1 MNESPVR
8 QGDLLAGKYR
18 VESVLGSGGMGVVVA
33 AVHVELGQ
41 RVALK
46 FLLPH
51 ALESGEA
58 ASRFLREARAAV
70 KIDSEHVARVLD
82 VGRLENGA
90 PYMVMEYLEG
100 TDLSLHARGF
110 SLAIEEAVD
119 FVLQACAAMA
129 VAHAVGII
137 HRDLKPANLF
147 VTKRPDGSP
156 LLKVL
161 DFGISKMSVMDAPAI
176 LTNTSAIMGSPLYM
190 SPEQGQSARNVDAR
204 TDIWSLGVIL
214 YELLTGRPPF
224 PGESLGEVLS
234 AVITQTPKSI
244 RELRPDVPEGL
255 EYAVM
260 RALQKPVDQRF
271 QNIAELSAAL
281 VEFAPVRSQVLHD
294 RVSGVMSRA
303 GMSSLP
309 PPPSLVPPRGSSP
322 PRASSPPQVSSPPP
336 PSESAPA
343 VSATG
348 TNWAGQAKPRK
359 KRFGAPLIVAAALGL
374 TLLVV
379 GAFLLTRSTPDSVA
393 RSSQAASASAA
404 TVAPGGASVQP
415 QSVQVEPLPTPLAS
429 DAHLE
434 AAPAAP
440 ASAATAPRAKPVSS
454 PPRIANSVS
463 APPAFTASPAVIPS
477 ARKKSPLSIDFK

>member
-1 MNESPVR
+1 MNELPVR
-8 QGDLLAGKYR
+8 LGDVLAGKYR

-33 AVHVELGQ
+33 AVHVELNQ

-100 TDLSLHARGF
+100 TDLSLHPRGAD
-110 SLAIEEAVD
+110 LAIDDAID

-129 VAHAVGII
+129 VAHAAGIV

-147 VTKRPDGSP
+147 VTKRPDGSN

-161 DFGISKMSVMDAPAI
+161 DFGISKMSVLEASAN
-176 LTNTSAIMGSPLYM
+176 LTNSQAIMGSPLYM

-214 YELLTGRPPF
+214 YELLTGDAPF

-234 AVITQTPKSI
+234 AVITLTPKSI
-244 RELRPDVPEGL
+244 RAVRPEVPEAL
-255 EYAVM
+255 EKAVL
-260 RALQKPVDQRF
+260 RALEKPVERRF
-271 QNIAELSAAL
+271 QNIGELSAAL

-303 GMSSLP
+303 GLSSVP
-309 PPPSLVPPRGSSP
+309 PPPSMP
-322 PRASSPPQVSSPPP
+322 PRASSIPVARDPAPAI
-336 PSESAPA
+336 SATDTNWVGQPKARKNRLKVPLLIGASA
-343 VSATG
+343 VSAMLI
-348 TNWAGQAKPRK
+348 AGVWLTLRGAESAARSAQAPSARS
-359 KRFGAPLIVAAALGL
+359 VAATTDPPSAPSRAEPALVQPVPA
-374 TLLVV
+374 TAPIAPVE
-379 GAFLLTRSTPDSVA
+379 TQTT
-393 RSSQAASASAA
+393 ASASAPS
-404 TVAPGGASVQP
+404 APRSKPTYSAPRAAS
-415 QSVQVEPLPTPLAS
+415 A
-429 DAHLE
+429 
-434 AAPAAP
+434 AAPAFTSAP
-440 ASAATAPRAKPVSS
+440 ALSAVPAPTA
-454 PPRIANSVS
+454 
-463 APPAFTASPAVIPS
+463 AP

>member
-1 MNESPVR
+1 MSESPVR

-58 ASRFLREARAAV
+58 ASRFLREARASV

-110 SLAIEEAVD
+110 SLPIEDAVD

-147 VTKRPDGSP
+147 VTKRPDGSN

-234 AVITQTPKSI
+234 AVITRTPQSI
-244 RELRPDVPEGL
+244 RLLRPEVPEGL
-255 EYAVM
+255 EQAVL

-271 QNIAELSAAL
+271 QNIGELSAAL

-303 GMSSLP
+303 GMSSMP
-309 PPPSLVPPRGSSP
+309 PPPSLP
-322 PRASSPPQVSSPPP
+322 PRASAPPA

-343 VSATG
+343 VSATA
-348 TNWAGQAKPRK
+348 TNWAGQAKARK
-359 KRFGAPLIVAAALGL
+359 KRFGAPLLVALAVGL

-379 GAFLLTRSTPDSVA
+379 GAYLSTRPTPGNMA
-393 RSSQAASASAA
+393 RPPQAASASAVLAVSNAQSSAA
-404 TVAPGGASVQP
+404 TQP
-415 QSVQVEPLPTPLAS
+415 QVVQVEPLPTPPAPVVS
-429 DAHLE
+429 GE
-434 AAPAAP
+434 AAS
-440 ASAATAPRAKPVSS
+440 ASVQMLPRKPVTN
-454 PPRIANSVS
+454 PPHVS
-463 APPAFTASPAVIPS
+463 GPVGAPPAFAAPPAGSPSV
-477 ARKKSPLSIDFK
+477 RKKNPLSIDFK

>member
-1 MNESPVR
+1 MSESPVR
-8 QGDLLAGKYR
+8 LGELLAGKYR

-100 TDLSLHARGF
+100 TDLSLYARGAA
-110 SLAIEEAVD
+110 LPIEEAVD
-119 FVLQACAAMA
+119 FLLQACAAMA

-137 HRDLKPANLF
+137 HRDLKPASLF
-147 VTKRPDGSP
+147 VTKGPDGSN

-214 YELLTGRPPF
+214 YELLTGEPPF

-234 AVITQTPKSI
+234 AVIQHTPKPI
-244 RELRPDVPEGL
+244 RWLRPEVPEGL
-255 EYAVM
+255 EQAVM
-260 RALQKPVDQRF
+260 RALEKPIDQRF
-271 QNIAELSAAL
+271 QNIGELSAAL
-281 VEFAPVRSQVLHD
+281 VEFAPLRSQVLHD

-303 GMSSLP
+303 GLSSVP
-309 PPPSLVPPRGSSP
+309 PPASIP
-322 PRASSPPQVSSPPP
+322 PRASAVPAPRD
-336 PSESAPA
+336 SAPA
-343 VSATG
+343 VSATD
-348 TNWAGQAKPRK
+348 TNWAERAKPRK
-359 KRFGAPLIVAAALGL
+359 KRPGAPLLVGAAVALAL
-374 TLLVV
+374 LLVV
-379 GAFLLTRSTPDSVA
+379 VFLFTRQAPDSVA
-393 RSSQAASASAA
+393 RSSQAVSASAA
-404 TVAPGGASVQP
+404 LGVAVTNAKSSAP
-415 QSVQVEPLPTPLAS
+415 QQSPPPVQVEPLAM
-429 DAHLE
+429 
-434 AAPAAP
+434 PAASVVP
-440 ASAATAPRAKPVSS
+440 AQVASAASS
-454 PPRIANSVS
+454 AS
-463 APPAFTASPAVIPS
+463 APPALRGKPAYVPPRAANSLSSAPVLAAPPAVAPS
-477 ARKKSPLSIDFK
+477 ARKKNPLSIDFK

>member
-1 MNESPVR
+1 M
-8 QGDLLAGKYR
+8 GDVLAGKYR
-18 VESVLGSGGMGVVVA
+18 VERVLGSGGMGVVVA
-33 AVHVELGQ
+33 AVHVELNQ

-100 TDLSLHARGF
+100 TDLSLHARG
-110 SLAIEEAVD
+110 SHLAIEEAVD
-119 FVLQACAAMA
+119 FVLQACAGMA

-147 VTKRPDGSP
+147 VTKRPDGSN

-161 DFGISKMSVMDAPAI
+161 DFGISKMNVMDAPAI
-176 LTNTSAIMGSPLYM
+176 LTNSSAIMGSPLYM

-214 YELLTGRPPF
+214 YELLTGGPPF

-234 AVITQTPKSI
+234 AVITLTPRAI
-244 RELRPDVPEGL
+244 RSFRPDVPEGL
-255 EYAVM
+255 EQAVM
-260 RALQKPVDQRF
+260 RALEKPVDRRF

-303 GMSSLP
+303 GLSSVP
-309 PPPSLVPPRGSSP
+309 PPASIP
-322 PRASSPPQVSSPPP
+322 PRASALPTAR
-336 PSESAPA
+336 ESAPA
-343 VSATG
+343 VSATD
-348 TNWAGQAKPRK
+348 TNWEGQNKPRK
-359 KRFGAPLIVAAALGL
+359 KRIGVPLLAAAVVALTVVLALVLLTQPSMKSAARASQTASAAPATLATAAESSAPLHPEPVLVQPASSAAPALAEAAAAVSARPAVRTKPANNAPHAANSAG
-374 TLLVV
+374 TLP
-379 GAFLLTRSTPDSVA
+379 AF
-393 RSSQAASASAA
+393 SASAP
-404 TVAPGGASVQP
+404 V
-415 QSVQVEPLPTPLAS
+415 
-429 DAHLE
+429 
-434 AAPAAP
+434 AAP
-440 ASAATAPRAKPVSS
+440 
-454 PPRIANSVS
+454 
-463 APPAFTASPAVIPS
+463 